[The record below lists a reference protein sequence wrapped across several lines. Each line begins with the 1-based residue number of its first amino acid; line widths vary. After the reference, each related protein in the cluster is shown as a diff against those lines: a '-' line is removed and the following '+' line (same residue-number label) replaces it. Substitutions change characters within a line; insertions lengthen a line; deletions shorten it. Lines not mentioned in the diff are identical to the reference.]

1 MRALLLPIKDHR
13 NAKQRLAGVL
23 TPEERQSLAQAMMLD
38 VLNAVKRVN
47 RAERIFVVTNFEPA
61 MRIAESSGWTVLAEG
76 RQISES
82 ASVDAASRLCA
93 AQGVTALLR
102 LPLDLPL
109 IQPEDIDELLS
120 LDFVAPAAVL
130 VPSRDG
136 TGTNA
141 LLRTPPALFA
151 SQFGTGSFA
160 KHRAL
165 AEAAGAQIL
174 VRSNPRLAMDVDD
187 PEDLLELLKQD
198 LSATATGQWLSG
210 GNLENRLTKFKPQ
223 SKGADR

>member
-13 NAKQRLAGVL
+13 NAKQRLACIL
-23 TPEERQSLAQAMMLD
+23 TPEERQTLAHAMMQD
-38 VLNAVKRVN
+38 VLNAVKRVR
-47 RAERIFVVTNFEPA
+47 RAQHIFVVTNYEPA
-61 MRIAESSGWTVLAEG
+61 MRIAESAGWQVLTEG

-82 ASVDAASRLCA
+82 ASVDAASHRCA
-93 AQGVTALLR
+93 AQDITALLR

-120 LDFVAPAAVL
+120 LDFVSPAAVL

-141 LLRTPPALFA
+141 ILRTPPTLFP
-151 SQFGTGSFA
+151 SQFGNGSFA

-165 AEAAGAQIL
+165 AEAAGAQII
-174 VRSNPRLAMDVDD
+174 VRSNARLAMDVDD
-187 PEDLLELLKQD
+187 PDDLLALLKEDL
-198 LSATATGQWLSG
+198 SSTATGQWLAG
-210 GNLENRLTKFKPQ
+210 QDMEKRLADFKLQ
-223 SKGADR
+223 SKGAGK

>member
-1 MRALLLPIKDHR
+1 MRALLLPIKDQR

-23 TPEERQSLAQAMMLD
+23 TPEERQSLTRAMMQD
-38 VLNAVKRVN
+38 VLRAVKRVR

-61 MRIAESSGWTVLAEG
+61 MRIAESEGWTVLAEG
-76 RQISES
+76 QQISES
-82 ASVDAASRLCA
+82 ASVDAASRLCV

-109 IQPEDIDELLS
+109 IQPGDIDELLS
-120 LDFVAPAAVL
+120 LDVTAPAAVL

-141 LLRTPPALFA
+141 LLRTPPTLFA
-151 SQFGTGSFA
+151 SQFGPDSLA

-165 AEAAGAQIL
+165 AEAAGARII
-174 VRSNPRLAMDVDD
+174 VCSNPRLAMDVDD
-187 PEDLLELLKQD
+187 PGDLVALLTQD
-198 LSATATGQWLSG
+198 LSSTATGQWLTG
-210 GNLENRLTKFKPQ
+210 TDLGKRLSQHSKPQ
-223 SKGADR
+223 QRT

>member
-23 TPEERQSLAQAMMLD
+23 TPQERQEFARAMMQD
-38 VLNAVKRVN
+38 VLNAVKRVR
-47 RAERIFVVTNFEPA
+47 RAERIFVVTSYEPA
-61 MRIAESSGWTVLAEG
+61 MRIAESAGWTVLAEG
-76 RQISES
+76 QQISES
-82 ASVDAASRLCA
+82 ASVDAASRMCA
-93 AQGVTALLR
+93 AQGVASLLR

-109 IQPEDIDELLS
+109 IRSEDIDELLS
-120 LDFVAPAAVL
+120 LDFAAPAAVL

-141 LLRTPPALFA
+141 LLRTPPALFP

-187 PEDLLELLKQD
+187 PDDLLALFKQD
-198 LSATATGQWLSG
+198 LSATATGQWLAG
-210 GNLENRLTKFKPQ
+210 TDIEKRLSNFKPQ
-223 SKGADR
+223 AKVADK